1 MKDYIKRLF
10 KYILY
15 GIPIQ
20 NVRVSTAKI
29 NYGEIL
35 LDKNILVTGGNSG
48 IGYEIAK
55 RCSEEGANVLII
67 GRNKDKLVE
76 AAKKIKKC
84 KYLQFDLENINQLD
98 SMYNKA
104 ESIIGGNF
112 DCIVLNAGVSYHEKN
127 IEDVT
132 IKGFEDQIRLNLE
145 STYFLSKLFISRNK
159 FIKSS
164 NMLIVSSERGF
175 QCDDVPYGLSKAALN
190 SLTKG
195 IAKRYYRD
203 GIRINAIAPGITTS
217 NMTKMKNDDN
227 LYVDRISSGR
237 AFLASEIAEV
247 AVFLLSDSSKCISG
261 EVIACDAGN
270 YISSYF

>member
-132 IKGFEDQIRLNLE
+132 IKGFEDQIRLN
-145 STYFLSKLFISRNK
+145 K

>member
-1 MKDYIKRLF
+1 MVNDVNLKKELSEVTKKADNFAQI
-10 KYILY
+10 
-15 GIPIQ
+15 
-20 NVRVSTAKI
+20 SAKSMLAI
-29 NYGEIL
+29 NQLTNQVKEI
-35 LDKNILVTGGNSG
+35 N
-48 IGYEIAK
+48 E
-55 RCSEEGANVLII
+55 
-67 GRNKDKLVE
+67 KLAE